1 MINDSDLDAFG
12 YYDQIADQAYMSSY
26 KEFDA
31 YQAFTD
37 QTAIYPE
44 DKGLEYVALGLA
56 SEAGE
61 FAGKVKKMIRDGA
74 YDPEAMAAE
83 LGDVLWYVA
92 RAADELEYFLSD
104 VVKVNV
110 DKLESRLSRN
120 KLGGSG
126 DYR

>member
-1 MINDSDLDAFG
+1 MINETDLEAFG
-12 YYDQIADQAYMSSY
+12 YDQVIDQAYMLSY

-37 QTAIYPE
+37 QTAIYPT

-61 FAGKVKKMIRDGA
+61 FAGKIKKIIRDGTVPDHDA
-74 YDPEAMAAE
+74 LAAE

-92 RAADELEYFLSD
+92 RAAEELEFYLSD
-104 VVKVNV
+104 VVKMNV

-120 KLGGSG
+120 ALGGSG
-126 DYR
+126 DNR